1 MSRTTWT
8 MVHMLGDRLIEEWM
22 GHRIR
27 DLSRHY
33 IINILWI
40 LNFVLL
46 IQKDKKMYVRQ
57 SPLLKF
63 NSINHASHFT
73 KQTAPDI
80 FEKLFHLLNK
90 NTCHNVRPIRGLL
103 SFTLWSWIFQ
113 KGICDFR
120 PIWICGH

>member
-80 FEKLFHLLNK
+80 FEKLFHLLVTGIATERG
-90 NTCHNVRPIRGLL
+90 NTSCREPSEWGSNG
-103 SFTLWSWIFQ
+103 
-113 KGICDFR
+113 
-120 PIWICGH
+120 